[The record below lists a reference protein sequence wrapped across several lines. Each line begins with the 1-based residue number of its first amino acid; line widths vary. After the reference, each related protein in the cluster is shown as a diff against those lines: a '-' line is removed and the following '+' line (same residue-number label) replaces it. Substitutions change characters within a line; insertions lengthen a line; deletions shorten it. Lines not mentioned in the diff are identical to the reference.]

1 MSEAYGLF
9 ADPADSFN
17 LVVDENGVQ
26 GGASAYVQSSWN
38 VPGYESQVIKLH
50 FDLPDFNGSFLVG
63 QSNIDLTVAKHLTV
77 ALLAQNTYMGD
88 LAGGDP
94 SRDMTWF
101 VEGLGKFITGNDGYT
116 KTAIDSLG
124 LAALLQKTGQGWMWT
139 NEDYAAAYLAV
150 KYLDNQIR
158 SSGASAVNGVNAS
171 EGIKHLTTWMKT
183 QRDANAGASG
193 SGLNQYIENHLD
205 AAHGYGQGGQAIDNF
220 LADFESAN
228 GQAFVNGLNLTD
240 ADSGSIMGSE
250 YGGAVL
256 LASDVIPDDSSYILG
271 YNFQPELQ

>member
-1 MSEAYGLF
+1 MIMGATSSAQEIYLKPCHMIMTSIFFDLNESTGILTTKKVFDFESNADAISVQAKDEYILCEQTFLISFSGYYENNAPQNLQASGKITTSAKGQFLQSLISHWLIASEKLVSEAYGLF

-26 GGASAYVQSSWN
+26 GGASAYVQSS
-38 VPGYESQVIKLH
+38 GMFLCESQVIKIH

-116 KTAIDSLG
+116 KTAIDSIG
-124 LAALLQKTGQGWMWT
+124 LAALLQKTGQLWT
-139 NEDYAAAYLAV
+139 
-150 KYLDNQIR
+150 
-158 SSGASAVNGVNAS
+158 
-171 EGIKHLTTWMKT
+171 
-183 QRDANAGASG
+183 
-193 SGLNQYIENHLD
+193 
-205 AAHGYGQGGQAIDNF
+205 
-220 LADFESAN
+220 
-228 GQAFVNGLNLTD
+228 
-240 ADSGSIMGSE
+240 
-250 YGGAVL
+250 
-256 LASDVIPDDSSYILG
+256 
-271 YNFQPELQ
+271 

>member
-1 MSEAYGLF
+1 MPTAILMTSPAISTMPSDLQVSRRIVSSAKGQFLQSLNSHWLIASEKLVSEAYGLF

-38 VPGYESQVIKLH
+38 VPSYESQVIKLH

-77 ALLAQNTYMGD
+77 ALFAQNTYMGD

-124 LAALLQKTGQGWMWT
+124 LAALLPKTGQGWMGT
-139 NEDYAAAYLAV
+139 NDVSVAGYLAV
-150 KYLDNQIR
+150 KYLDKQIR
-158 SSGASAVNGVNAS
+158 SSGAPQLMDVNAS

-183 QRDANAGASG
+183 QLMPMRG
-193 SGLNQYIENHLD
+193 HRV
-205 AAHGYGQGGQAIDNF
+205 
-220 LADFESAN
+220 AD
-228 GQAFVNGLNLTD
+228 
-240 ADSGSIMGSE
+240 
-250 YGGAVL
+250 
-256 LASDVIPDDSSYILG
+256 
-271 YNFQPELQ
+271 